1 MISHKQIT
9 SFFLSSI
16 FVFVL
21 TYGQSVSAAW
31 EEHVFI
37 NTKDDRDVVLST
49 SVLNKAQSYT
59 EEELTEKKLAIG
71 DNEYLVFS
79 FVELGY
85 WLPFK
90 QGFSPNIDDNSSAQR
105 NALKRL
111 DELTR
116 KAALEKA
123 LALMNKEEGSPNA
136 KSE

>member
-21 TYGQSVSAAW
+21 TCGQSVSAAW

-37 NTKDDRDVVLST
+37 NTKDDRDVVLNT
-49 SVLNKAQSYT
+49 SALNKAKSYT
-59 EEELTEKKLAIG
+59 EEELKEKKLAIG

-85 WLPFK
+85 WLPSTK
-90 QGFSPNIDDNSSAQR
+90 GFSASIDDDNSAHR

-116 KAALEKA
+116 
-123 LALMNKEEGSPNA
+123 
-136 KSE
+136 

>member
-16 FVFVL
+16 FLFVL
-21 TYGQSVSAAW
+21 TSGQSVLAAW

-37 NTKDDRDVVLST
+37 NSKDDRDVVLST
-49 SVLNKAQSYT
+49 SVLNKAKSYT

-71 DNEYLVFS
+71 DNDYLVFS

-85 WLPFK
+85 WLPFKK

-111 DELTR
+111 NSHSKNQIIQRRIGKGKR
-116 KAALEKA
+116 K
-123 LALMNKEEGSPNA
+123 
-136 KSE
+136 